1 LCVLVSGVAAVC
13 LASVSDPL
21 AKSAGFQIAERAR
34 LWMPEAFRRV
44 MARNLPSL
52 ERGIGQ
58 VSESDFLP
66 APQRLRLEKEIVR
79 VMNTCVEQLRSRPNF
94 QEMAEVFG
102 ALAQMLFV
110 LNLPELEGSSQAQI
124 AVLVNTIRWN
134 SASFRVVVYNASD
147 LAPTTEAVHSLM
159 REIRDR
165 RSALSLRFRQSYMRE
180 ALEGSPVE
188 LDPRSPLYGLAS
200 LVYSHSVN
208 DLARI
213 WLWVWKSANG
223 DMSGRLN
230 YQSPQ

>member
-1 LCVLVSGVAAVC
+1 MCVLVLDPGAAC

-21 AKSAGFQIAERAR
+21 AKPAGFQIAESACR
-34 LWMPEAFRRV
+34 WMPEAFRRV
-44 MARNLPSL
+44 MARNLPGL

-66 APQRLRLEKEIVR
+66 APQRLRVEKDIVR
-79 VMNTCVEQLRSRPNF
+79 VMNLCAEQLRSRPRF
-94 QEMAEVFG
+94 QEMAEAFG
-102 ALAQMLFV
+102 VLAQMLFV

-134 SASFRVVVYNASD
+134 GTSFPVVVYNVSD
-147 LAPTTEAVHSLM
+147 LTPTAEGVHSLM

-180 ALEGSPVE
+180 ALEGSPVG
-188 LDPRSPLYGLAS
+188 LDPRSPLYGVAS

-223 DMSGRLN
+223 DMSGRPTLL
-230 YQSPQ
+230 SPQ